1 MSLNQ
6 LSASKVSARVRAGE
20 LSAREVLEASLAQIR
35 AVDGV
40 PGSLEQQPLDPAEE
54 QKVHAFIR
62 LTEDLARQQAEEVD
76 RRIAAGEDP
85 GILARVPVSVKDI
98 FTLQGIETTAASRIL
113 WNFKP
118 PYTATPVQKLINAGA
133 LILGKANLD
142 EFTFGSSSESSAY
155 KPTPNNPWDPSRVP
169 GGSSGGSTASVAAGE
184 VALSL
189 GSDTGGSI
197 RPPAAV
203 CRGGGV

>member
-62 LTEDLARQQAEEVD
+62 LTEDLARQQAAEVD
-76 RRIAAGEDP
+76 RKIAAGEDP
-85 GILARVPVSVKDI
+85 GILAGVPVSIKDI

-155 KPTPNNPWDPSRVP
+155 KPTPNNPWDPDRK
-169 GGSSGGSTASVAAGE
+169 SV
-184 VALSL
+184 V
-189 GSDTGGSI
+189 
-197 RPPAAV
+197 
-203 CRGGGV
+203 